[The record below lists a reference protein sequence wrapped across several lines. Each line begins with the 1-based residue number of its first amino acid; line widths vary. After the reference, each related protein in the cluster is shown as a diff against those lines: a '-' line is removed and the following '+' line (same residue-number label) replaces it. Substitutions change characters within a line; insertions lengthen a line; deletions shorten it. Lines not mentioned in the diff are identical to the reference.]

1 MGYEGYGRL
10 RTSRCHVTARY
21 DVTVTVHLI
30 GPSAALAPVP
40 HDAILGLEHI
50 DKIIDMDQQ
59 A

>member
-1 MGYEGYGRL
+1 
-10 RTSRCHVTARY
+10 
-21 DVTVTVHLI
+21 VHLI